1 MTTRPHDAHDPA
13 PRDAP
18 DLDRLRDLATQIRRD
33 TVRMVAA
40 NASGHVG
47 GALGAAEILAALYGH
62 VMRADPADPDRA
74 RFVLSNGHVCAAFYA
89 AMARTGLLPVD
100 ELVTFRQIDSR
111 LQGHPARVDLPALVE
126 TSTGPL
132 GQGVS
137 VANGLALAARLDGRP
152 SQVFCLVGDGEMQ
165 EGQVWEALMTAH
177 HYRLTNVTVII
188 ADNGLQIDGEV
199 ERIKSLQPLA
209 DRLTAFGWR
218 VVEVDGHDLR
228 ALVEALEGS
237 RTSTRPTAIIAKT
250 VMSKGVPFME
260 GLAMWHGKA
269 PSLEQARQAL
279 ADIGPARGHADFPV
293 AGGVL

>member
-1 MTTRPHDAHDPA
+1 MTTRPDVAHDPA
-13 PRDAP
+13 RRGPP

-33 TVRMVAA
+33 TVRMIAA

-62 VMRADPADPDRA
+62 VLRGDPADPDRD

-89 AMARTGLLPVD
+89 ALARTGALPVE
-100 ELVTFRQIDSR
+100 ELATFRLIDGR
-111 LQGHPARVDLPALVE
+111 LQGHPARIDLPDLVE

-132 GQGVS
+132 GQGFS
-137 VANGLALAARLDGRP
+137 VANGLALAAKIDGRP
-152 SQVFCLVGDGEMQ
+152 SQVYCLVGDGEMQ

-177 HYRLTNVTVII
+177 QHRLANVTLII

-199 ERIKSLQPLA
+199 ERIKSLHPLA

-218 VVEVDGHDLR
+218 AVEIDGHDL
-228 ALVEALEGS
+228 AAVVDALEGS
-237 RTSTRPTAIIAKT
+237 RGSDRPTAIIAKT
-250 VMSKGVPFME
+250 VMAKGVPFME

-269 PSLEQARQAL
+269 PSLDQARQAL
-279 ADIGPARGHADFPV
+279 ADIGPATGHADFPV